1 MVKLARPC
9 LYSVNEAK
17 QVGNLYHVTTLE
29 AVATHIAPKDTL
41 KGSGRYKNWLLKG
54 STDVVSFTRDKNFVV
69 STRVNRQ
76 AFVLFDFCV
85 DGDKLSEKHK
95 IVPYNDLAYDQN
107 TGKVDGVPILPK
119 LFEYEEV
126 VQSSIH
132 PFSSY
137 VKDVRFCASI
147 YGLEEIEF
155 INKDLQ
161 SCKDYLTKFSIKSDV
176 KLRSKFG
183 SDRIILDFPS
193 FDAFIKTCND
203 ITFLLNNVDLKDE
216 EKIKDAFKYFTKE
229 QIETLIEHE
238 INAYTPDDDII
249 NILDI
254 AITRFNSNK
263 SDSVKKYKL
272 TWDKLEK
279 VIDKDIFKPRYIE
292 ERLEPTSQDSYIG
305 YPLENKINL
314 INKYGKF
321 DTEQAYIIGN
331 HAKTWF
337 KDHPEDTKTSSHG
350 SISEDDFNK
359 EIDVEK
365 MVDYLATNY
374 DTRKIN
380 SLLFDI
386 IRLDGENIASKEF
399 DELKDANIYTLGISK
414 TKGDTLYTLLTEW
427 YDLFTKEELDELVK
441 KTV

>member
-54 STDVVSFTRDKNFVV
+54 STDVVSFTRDKDFVV

-85 DGDKLSEKHK
+85 DGDKLSENHK
-95 IVPYNDLAYDQN
+95 IVPYNDLAYNQN
-107 TGKVDGVPILPK
+107 TGKVDPYPLSPK
-119 LFEYEEV
+119 SLEHEEV
-126 VQSSIH
+126 VQGSIH

-137 VKDVRFCASI
+137 VKNVRFCVSI

-155 INKDLQ
+155 IDKDLQ
-161 SCKDYLTKFSIKSDV
+161 SCKDYFTKFNIKSDI

-183 SDRIILDFPS
+183 SDRVVLDFPS
-193 FDAFIKTCND
+193 FDAFVKTCSD
-203 ITFLLNNVDLKDE
+203 VTFLLNNVEVKDE
-216 EKIKDAFKYFTKE
+216 EKIKEAFKYFTKE

-249 NILDI
+249 NLLDI

-263 SDSVKKYKL
+263 SDSVKRYKL
-272 TWDKLEK
+272 TFDKLEK
-279 VIDKDIFKPRYIE
+279 VIDKNIFKNRYIE
-292 ERLEPTSQDSYIG
+292 ERLEPTSQDSYMG
-305 YPLENKINL
+305 YPLNGKVNL
-314 INKYGKF
+314 INKYGKY
-321 DTEQAYIIGN
+321 DSEQAYTIGN
-331 HAKTWF
+331 YAKTWF
-337 KDHPEDTKTSSHG
+337 KNHPEDTQTSSHG
-350 SISEDDFNK
+350 TISEEDFEK
-359 EIDVEK
+359 EINVEK

-374 DTRKIN
+374 DTKKVN

-386 IRLDGENIASKEF
+386 IHLDGENIASKEF
-399 DELKDANIYTLGISK
+399 DDLKDADIYTLGISK
-414 TKGDTLYTLLTEW
+414 TNGNTLYSLLTEW
-427 YDLFTKEELDELVK
+427 YDLFTKEELDALIK
-441 KTV
+441 KTE

>member
-54 STDVVSFTRDKNFVV
+54 STDVVSFTRDKDFVV

-85 DGDKLSEKHK
+85 DGDKLSENHK

-107 TGKVDGVPILPK
+107 TGKVDPYPLSPK
-119 LFEYEEV
+119 SLEHEEV
-126 VQSSIH
+126 VQGSIH
-132 PFSSY
+132 PFSNY
-137 VKDVRFCASI
+137 VKDVRFCVSI

-155 INKDLQ
+155 IDKDLQ
-161 SCKDYLTKFSIKSDV
+161 SCKDYLTKFNIKSDI

-183 SDRIILDFPS
+183 SDRVVLDFPS
-193 FDAFIKTCND
+193 FDAFVNTCSD
-203 ITFLLNNVDLKDE
+203 ITFLLNNVEIKDE
-216 EKIKDAFKYFTKE
+216 EKIKDAFRYFTKE

-249 NILDI
+249 NLLDI
-254 AITRFNSNK
+254 AITRFKLKK
-263 SDSVKKYKL
+263 SDSVKRYKL
-272 TWDKLEK
+272 TFDKLEK
-279 VIDKDIFKPRYIE
+279 VIDKNIFRNRYIE
-292 ERLEPTSQDSYIG
+292 ERLEPTSQDSYMG
-305 YPLENKINL
+305 YPLQDKVNL

-321 DTEQAYIIGN
+321 DSEQSYTIGN
-331 HAKTWF
+331 YAKTWF
-337 KDHPEDTKTSSHG
+337 KNHPEDTKTSLHG
-350 SISEDDFNK
+350 SLSEKDF
-359 EIDVEK
+359 ERDIDVEK

-374 DTRKIN
+374 DTKKVN

-386 IRLDGENIASKEF
+386 IHLDGENIASKEF
-399 DELKDANIYTLGISK
+399 DDLKDADVYTLGISK
-414 TKGDTLYTLLTEW
+414 TKGDTLYSLLTEW